1 VAPEMGVAVSVMNVS
16 VKTLGALSWLS
27 CGEAE
32 ESRKGYGRRI
42 GRSFDRTPPPF
53 CNDIRWLITPEL
65 ICTMIRLSHR
75 LAHGFGS
82 FPVD

>member
-1 VAPEMGVAVSVMNVS
+1 MAPEMGVAVSVMKMS
-16 VKTLGALSWLS
+16 VKTLAALSRLF

-53 CNDIRWLITPEL
+53 YNEIRRLITPEL
-65 ICTMIRLSHR
+65 TCTMIRLSHR
-75 LAHGFGS
+75 LAFGFGS
-82 FPVD
+82 FHVD